1 VNRDLAVSAAD
12 SRALSDRLLAP
23 IRAVGLSERNHH
35 GPRLDLP
42 TLLRIVREWR
52 WLVLGAAAFGLAL
65 GVVTTLL
72 KTPLYR
78 AWVTLEV
85 NPPRVEITDEQQRE
99 RVSSGDDTW
108 DFVQTQVGL
117 LGSRSLAERV
127 AQDLNLVSNPAVA
140 GSGDATVRLKT
151 AALAVAGGLQVTAP
165 EEGRLIRFS
174 YTSSDP
180 ALAAQIANGVA
191 DGFINSNLQRR
202 FEASSYARRFLE
214 RQIGKSRNDL
224 ERSERQLVGYAQSQG
239 IINLG
244 EAGDGKA
251 GSTDSG
257 SLQAASLSALNT
269 ALAEATA
276 RRVAA
281 EGAYRAALSSG
292 PTSEVN
298 TSTQALRQS
307 RAALEAEYQDKRTLL
322 KPDHPDMLSLRSRID
337 ELDRQVA
344 RETAQVTGGR
354 SNSLAQEYRAALAA
368 ERALQGRVGALKGS
382 VLNLRGRS
390 VRYNI
395 LQREVDTNRG
405 LYDALLQRYKEIGVA
420 GGIGAA
426 PISIVDRADVPGAPF
441 TPNMPINLLIGL
453 GLGLLGGIGSAVGFE
468 FLSDTIKSRED
479 VRSKLQIAC
488 LGSVPKHGGRGASA
502 TLVEELR
509 NPSSTVSEAYTAIAA
524 ALRFTTEEGV
534 PRTLLVT
541 STRESEGKS
550 STALAI
556 SQSFARQGR
565 SVLLIDADLRKP
577 SFQTGRDDQG
587 LTGLLTNHDELAQQV
602 VFTQFENMWL
612 LPCGPL
618 PPNPADLL
626 STRRFGSILE
636 QATQQFDL
644 VVVDGPPILGLAD
657 APLLSASV
665 NGVLFVVESG
675 QTRTRAAVE
684 SLNRLEASG
693 AHILG
698 AILTK
703 STERDG
709 ASGYYSYRYGQ
720 VEDRRPDKLVMI
732 AHHPTEQEQ
741 TAR

>member
-1 VNRDLAVSAAD
+1 MNRDLAIGGPGN
-12 SRALSDRLLAP
+12 RALSDRVVP
-23 IRAVGLSERNHH
+23 PNRTIGIHERHQ

-72 KTPLYR
+72 KTPLYK

-99 RVSSGDDTW
+99 RSSSGDDTW
-108 DFVQTQVGL
+108 DFLQTQVGL

-140 GSGDATVRLKT
+140 GNGDATARLKT
-151 AALAVAGGLQVTAP
+151 AASTVAGGLQVTAP
-165 EEGRLIRFS
+165 EEGRLIRFN
-174 YTSSDP
+174 YTSADP

-202 FEASSYARRFLE
+202 FEASNYARRFLE
-214 RQIGKSRNDL
+214 RQIGRTRNDL
-224 ERSERQLVGYAQSQG
+224 ERSEKQLVSYAQSQG

-244 EAGDGKA
+244 EAGDGKS
-251 GSTDSG
+251 GSSDGG
-257 SLQAASLSALNT
+257 SLQAESLSALNS

-276 RRVAA
+276 KRVAA

-292 PTSEVN
+292 PTTEVN

-337 ELDRQVA
+337 ELDRQIA
-344 RETAQVTGGR
+344 RETARVSGGR

-368 ERALQGRVGALKGS
+368 ERALQGRVSGLKGS
-382 VLNLRGRS
+382 VLDLRGRS

-395 LQREVDTNRG
+395 LQREVDTNRA

-441 TPNMPINLLIGL
+441 TPNMPLNLMIGL
-453 GLGLLGGIGSAVGFE
+453 GLGVLAGVGAAVGFE
-468 FLSDTIKSRED
+468 FLSDTVRTRED
-479 VRSKLQIAC
+479 VRSKLQVAC
-488 LGSVPKHGGRGASA
+488 LGSVPKHGGRGAGGP
-502 TLVEELR
+502 LVDELR
-509 NPSSTVSEAYTAIAA
+509 NPSSPVSEAYTAVTA

-550 STALAI
+550 STALAV

-577 SFQTGRDDQG
+577 SFQTGRDEQG
-587 LTGLLTNHDELAQQV
+587 LTGLLTNHDQLAEQV
-602 VFTQFENMWL
+602 VPTQFENMWL

-626 STRRFGSILE
+626 STRRFGAILE
-636 QATQQFDL
+636 EAAQQFDV

-665 NGVLFVVESG
+665 HGVLFVVESG
-675 QTRTRAAVE
+675 KTRTRAAVE
-684 SLNRLEASG
+684 SLNRVEASG
-693 AHILG
+693 AHVLG
-698 AILTK
+698 AVLTK

-709 ASGYYSYRYGQ
+709 GAGYYSYRYGQ
-720 VEDRRPDKLVMI
+720 VEDRRPNKLVMI
-732 AHHPTEQEQ
+732 AHQPAGEEQSP
-741 TAR
+741 R